1 MFYDVK
7 IMDAQGK
14 VKKIVSS
21 EEISK
26 AYWKASQFEEANK
39 TLNTSTRKPVPGWVK
54 KKLDAEYTMP
64 RDSYNSA
71 A

>member
-14 VKKIVSS
+14 VKRIVSS
-21 EEISK
+21 QEISK
-26 AYWKASQFEEANK
+26 SYWKAFQFEEANK
-39 TLNTSTRKPVPGWVK
+39 SLNTSTRKQVPGWVK
-54 KKLDAEYTMP
+54 KKLDTEYAMP
-64 RDSYNSA
+64 MDSYNSA

>member
-14 VKKIVSS
+14 IKKIVTS

-26 AYWKASQFEEANK
+26 TYWKNFQYEEANK
-39 TLNTSTRKPVPGWVK
+39 SLNTSARKQVPSWVK

-64 RDSYNSA
+64 MDSYNSA